1 MHHDS
6 VISATRRVEQRQ
18 TCGARFGTGS
28 ICGGRSAMSGPR
40 EFVPRSGIRR
50 LAAGQE
56 SRCDGYALMWCV
68 VQDKGADDRCNS
80 GCRRTLATIATFHHG
95 NVKGGI
101 DDQDCGSASR
111 RRVCHLWPSRLRSDA
126 SGCPPIND
134 TNRQFVVQRSFVC
147 LVLRQHRANG
157 CRLPYRSSSWGLR
170 GLQGEDDTTVVS
182 SMRILVVGAGAI
194 GGYFG
199 GRLHEAGRDVSFL
212 VRPQRAR
219 ELAQSGLVIVS
230 PAGNATL
237 RDIKTVLA
245 ENIAQPFDLVLVSC
259 KAYDLASAMLSFAP
273 AVGPST
279 AIRPLLNC
287 MRHLDHLDSKFGKS
301 RVLGGQCVIAATL
314 NKEHAIVHLKDMHAL
329 TFGERDG
336 GMSERIRAIAAA
348 MQRAKFDVNASEKI
362 VQDMWDKWVFL
373 ATLAGAT

>member
-1 MHHDS
+1 M
-6 VISATRRVEQRQ
+6 
-18 TCGARFGTGS
+18 
-28 ICGGRSAMSGPR
+28 
-40 EFVPRSGIRR
+40 
-50 LAAGQE
+50 
-56 SRCDGYALMWCV
+56 
-68 VQDKGADDRCNS
+68 
-80 GCRRTLATIATFHHG
+80 
-95 NVKGGI
+95 
-101 DDQDCGSASR
+101 
-111 RRVCHLWPSRLRSDA
+111 
-126 SGCPPIND
+126 
-134 TNRQFVVQRSFVC
+134 
-147 LVLRQHRANG
+147 
-157 CRLPYRSSSWGLR
+157 
-170 GLQGEDDTTVVS
+170 QGEDDTTVVS

-219 ELAQSGLVIVS
+219 ELALSGLVIVS

-279 AIRPLLNC
+279 AILPLLNG
-287 MRHLDHLDSKFGKS
+287 MRHLDELDSKFGKS

-373 ATLAGAT
+373 ATLAGATCLFRGSVGEVENFRDGVDATGFFEGLRDDVGEAMLEAALDFLDHLGIGLLHVGDALDDFNLLLRR